1 MVLEPHFE
9 GNAVQSMNPD
19 ARKIRAF
26 IAVELPDSV
35 KEFLEDVSS
44 RLKKCGA
51 DVKWVKSNGIHLTLK
66 FLGQMDTDL
75 IPIIESNLRPIFAR
89 QKPFVLHVSGLGAF
103 PGLARPRVIWAGLND
118 PERITPLLA
127 SKVEEILEPLGF
139 QREKRALAPHLTL
152 GRVRSNKNCGD
163 LIEAVRQSM
172 DISGPTFEADHAVLF
187 QSVLKPAGAE
197 YSIISSFDFSG
208 K

>member
-1 MVLEPHFE
+1 M
-9 GNAVQSMNPD
+9 NAD

-35 KEFLEDVSS
+35 EEFLEDVSS

-51 DVKWVKSNGIHLTLK
+51 DVKWVKTNGIHLTLK
-66 FLGQMDTDL
+66 LLGQVDTDL
-75 IPIIESNLRPIFAR
+75 VPIIERNLRLLFGQ
-89 QKPFVLHVSGLGAF
+89 QKPFFLHVSGLGAF

-118 PERITPLLA
+118 PEGITPRLA

-139 QREKRALAPHLTL
+139 QREKRPLTPHLTL

-163 LIEAVRQSM
+163 LIEAVRQGM

-187 QSVLKPAGAE
+187 ESVLKPTGAE
-197 YSIISSFDFSG
+197 YSVIGSFGFSG